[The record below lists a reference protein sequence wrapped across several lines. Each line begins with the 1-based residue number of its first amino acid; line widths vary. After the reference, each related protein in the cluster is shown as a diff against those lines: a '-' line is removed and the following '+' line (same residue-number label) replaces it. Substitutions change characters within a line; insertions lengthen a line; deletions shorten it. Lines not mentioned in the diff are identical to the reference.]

1 MTNDEFKKFKT
12 DFIVYSSIDVDV
24 IKSLTNDQLSELFSE
39 MSMTPNQK
47 VNEIKD
53 NSNEQ

>member
-12 DFIVYSSIDVDV
+12 DFIAHPIMDVDV

-39 MSMTPNQK
+39 MSMMPKQK
-47 VNEIKD
+47 VNEIGEK
-53 NSNEQ
+53 SK

>member
-39 MSMTPNQK
+39 MSTTPNQK

>member
-1 MTNDEFKKFKT
+1 MTNEEFKQFKT
-12 DFIVYSSIDVDV
+12 NFIAHPIMDVDV
-24 IKSLTNDQLSELFSE
+24 IKSLTNYQLSELFSE
-39 MSMTPNQK
+39 MSTTPNQK

>member
-39 MSMTPNQK
+39 MSMIPKQK

>member
-47 VNEIKD
+47 VNEIGEK
-53 NSNEQ
+53 SK